1 MKENRPKIGKPA
13 PGRAFTLI
21 ELLVVIAIIAILA
34 SMLLPALQQARSR
47 AKSISC
53 ASNFNTLGKYLGIYV
68 NDYAGFFAY
77 RKFSASNYFN
87 RSPSNSA
94 FSGYSELWTK
104 GPSFF
109 YEYMGGIYRTSA
121 GVINRNKMLCPELTP
136 ERLDYT
142 YIGPGERGNNP
153 ISKSQYLG
161 LAVNARLAAE
171 GVPVRFNR
179 VVRPSVLIYMSDSS
193 GRGFVDYRC
202 AWHPDHDNSRFM
214 GFRHNGGAQVL
225 YADGHGVYMKERQSP
240 DYLHNPR
247 YGWSGPTWNPNPT
260 TKY

>member
-1 MKENRPKIGKPA
+1 MKRNRPEAGKQT
-13 PGRAFTLI
+13 FTLI

-94 FSGYSELWTK
+94 FAGYSELWTQ

-109 YEYMGGIYRTSA
+109 YEYMGGIYKTSA
-121 GVINRNKMLCPELTP
+121 GSSTATRCSAPSSRRPDSTTP
-136 ERLDYT
+136 TSD
-142 YIGPGERGNNP
+142 RGN
-153 ISKSQYLG
+153 
-161 LAVNARLAAE
+161 
-171 GVPVRFNR
+171 
-179 VVRPSVLIYMSDSS
+179 
-193 GRGFVDYRC
+193 
-202 AWHPDHDNSRFM
+202 
-214 GFRHNGGAQVL
+214 GATI
-225 YADGHGVYMKERQSP
+225 P
-240 DYLHNPR
+240 
-247 YGWSGPTWNPNPT
+247 
-260 TKY
+260 